1 MAMMMDELDMTE
13 DAAQVRRDHMPR
25 FQSWDEADEML
36 VRITGENKGY
46 KELLYEETGEIK
58 YLGHVEVLV
67 QVKRFLRVDAMEL
80 HRSWSVLKN
89 EFDNVKKIEIW

>member
-1 MAMMMDELDMTE
+1 MKLDNLRMLIL
-13 DAAQVRRDHMPR
+13 
-25 FQSWDEADEML
+25 DEADEML

-67 QVKRFLRVDAMEL
+67 QLSGF
-80 HRSWSVLKN
+80 
-89 EFDNVKKIEIW
+89 

>member
-1 MAMMMDELDMTE
+1 MDLMESGALRLDHLRMLIL
-13 DAAQVRRDHMPR
+13 
-25 FQSWDEADEML
+25 DEADEML

-67 QVKRFLRVDAMEL
+67 QLSGF
-80 HRSWSVLKN
+80 
-89 EFDNVKKIEIW
+89 